1 LEVATS
7 GFFLAS
13 SDLAAVGVSFFYN
26 FFESLIGVDG
36 AGVPFST
43 VGFLVSPSLTGSGFG
58 GRALIGFVSSFG
70 FF

>member
-1 LEVATS
+1 
-7 GFFLAS
+7 LAS
-13 SDLAAVGVSFFYN
+13 SVLAATGAGVSFFY
-26 FFESLIGVDG
+26 SLIGVDG